1 MFRLE
6 PALTSETSVIL
17 YQTLCLQVLEYSN
30 IGGQRPKY
38 LSAAKRD
45 VILRGETSL
54 NVSTCGI
61 TPCSCQQCTPTVR
74 RPVGWPSC

>member
-17 YQTLCLQVLEYSN
+17 CQALCPQVLEYSN
-30 IGGQRPKY
+30 LGGQRPEY
-38 LSAAKRD
+38 LSATKRD

-54 NVSTCGI
+54 NVSTCSI
-61 TPCSCQQCTPTVR
+61 TPCSCQQGTPTVR
-74 RPVGWPSC
+74 RPVGWPLC